1 VKVAIYNEPH
11 GGGGTVGGSEYTVAV
26 LAAAIS
32 KFHKVDLFHHRQ
44 GLTKDEFTRTFEIN
58 LDNVNLRYVEHDP
71 DVYSN
76 NLWKRYQ
83 CTRASDA
90 KISKNYDCFIA
101 STHNV
106 PPFCHAKF
114 GVLYVYFPFFD
125 RFTTWPWMKDESDSR
140 SFRGS
145 LRHRYYDWEWHQR
158 LAGYHVK
165 AAISAFTREWTSR
178 RWGVDCAV
186 LHPPV
191 SNRFNTRQ
199 KKNMILS
206 VGRFTAGKIS
216 KRQLEMMTTYG
227 QMRCENGGGWNYV
240 SAGIVSD
247 TSVDDEYLESVRS
260 LAKEYGGCVLVN
272 ISRQE
277 LKDVY
282 ESAKVF
288 WHATGLN
295 EDEELNPE
303 RQEHFGISTVEA
315 MAAGCVPVVIN
326 RGGQREIVEHGISG
340 FLWNTLDELKGY
352 TLRLMREESLRER
365 MSEAARDRARNFSS
379 ENFLQNFRRL
389 HEPFL
394 STLLPV

>member
-1 VKVAIYNEPH
+1 MKVAIYNEPH
-11 GGGGTVGGSEYTVAV
+11 GGGGTLGGSEYTVAV
-26 LAAAIS
+26 LAAATS
-32 KFHKVDLFHHRQ
+32 KFHRVDLFHHRQ
-44 GLTKDEFTRTFEIN
+44 GLTKEEFTRTFEID
-58 LDNVNLRYVEHDP
+58 LDNVNLRYVEHEP

-76 NLWKRYQ
+76 NPWKRYRH
-83 CTRASDA
+83 TRASDA
-90 KISKNYDCFIA
+90 KISKDYDCLIV

-106 PPFCHAKF
+106 PPFCLAKF
-114 GVLYVYFPFFD
+114 GVLYVHFPFFD
-125 RFTTWPWMKDESDSR
+125 RFTTWPWMKDEPDSW

-158 LAGYHVK
+158 LTGYHVK
-165 AAISAFTREWTSR
+165 AANSSFTRDWTSR

-191 SNRFNTRQ
+191 SNCFNIRQ
-199 KKNMILS
+199 KENIILS

-227 QMRCENGGGWNYV
+227 QMRCENAEGWNYI

-247 TSVDDEYLESVRS
+247 TSADGEYLESVRS
-260 LAKEYGGCVLVN
+260 IARECGGCVLVN

-288 WHATGLN
+288 WHATGLG
-295 EDEELNPE
+295 EDPDAYPE

-326 RGGQREIVEHGISG
+326 RGGQREIVEHG
-340 FLWNTLDELKGY
+340 
-352 TLRLMREESLRER
+352 
-365 MSEAARDRARNFSS
+365 NFY
-379 ENFLQNFRRL
+379 ETFVN
-389 HEPFL
+389 
-394 STLLPV
+394 STKLI